1 MFVSEKSNERRSAM
15 TDLHP
20 VGSNQSAGN
29 NHNKKKDQSAEL
41 QQDWTIKSL
50 PAETVQVTREAAKRS
65 GMKINAWVSRAL
77 ADAACDSINGNFSQ
91 LTLRP
96 ESIENHILEEITKLR
111 EQNEALKQTIDSM
124 STILLKLCADRL

>member
-1 MFVSEKSNERRSAM
+1 M

-20 VGSNQSAGN
+20 VGSSQSAGKSN
-29 NHNKKKDQSAEL
+29 NKKTDQSAEQ
-41 QQDWTIKSL
+41 QQDWTIKGL

-77 ADAACDSINGNFSQ
+77 ADAACDSINGDNSQ
-91 LTLRP
+91 FTVRS

-124 STILLKLCADRL
+124 STILIKLCADRL